1 MKAAGNET
9 LDVVIVNYNAG
20 ALLRQCVDSVLDSL
34 GVQARCVV
42 VDNAST
48 DTSLAFATE
57 PRYNQENLL
66 VVRNAENLGFATAVN
81 QGVAQGQG
89 DWLLLLNP
97 DAVLAPHALVQLLA
111 ESAGWPQA
119 GVLGPLI
126 VNPDGSEQRGC
137 RRDLPKPSDAL
148 LQGLQLHRLLPS
160 LDFNHNQRP
169 LPAEAVP
176 VPAVS
181 GACML
186 IRREAHQ
193 DIGGFDENFFL
204 HFEDLDYCARMQ
216 QAGWAVFFVPS
227 VRLVHVQGGCSQQHP
242 EQISAHKAA
251 GMRRYFA
258 RHPAGQRALLPLLNV
273 LIRLRG

>member
-137 RRDLPKPSDAL
+137 RRDLPKPMDAL
-148 LQGLQLHRLLPS
+148 LQALQLHRLS
-160 LDFNHNQRP
+160 SRFDFNHDRRP
-169 LPAEAVP
+169 LPATTVK
-176 VPAVS
+176 VPAIS

-186 IRREAHQ
+186 VRRKAFEQ
-193 DIGGFDENFFL
+193 VDGFDEGFFL
-204 HFEDLDYCARMQ
+204 HFEDLDFCARMLA
-216 QAGWAVFFVPS
+216 AGWAVHFVPS
-227 VRLVHVQGGCSQQHP
+227 VRVEHVQGACSQVNRK
-242 EQISAHKAA
+242 QITQYKSA
-251 GMRRYFA
+251 GMLRFFS
-258 RHPAGQRALLPLLNV
+258 RHPGGQQWLLPLLKF
-273 LIRLRG
+273 LLRFR